1 MKETR
6 DRTLDMLK
14 VFATILIVFHH
25 YQQDGQGITGQTLHG
40 LINFYG
46 GSFSFGYIVELFF
59 LISGICMFPYIQ
71 KIAQGLTFYQ
81 FYTRRAARLLPLMAV
96 SGVVSALL
104 LMAYNIIY
112 SGNEYYLGTPSL
124 LGVVI
129 QALGVQDGW
138 VFANPSLNNPTW
150 YCSVL
155 MLCYLLFYGIVYW
168 SNKAKVSP
176 LFGMVFFLLLGCA
189 ISTYGIELPFLN
201 SSSCRGFYGFFAGV
215 LLAALMPIIK
225 ACRHYVGISLGIIVL
240 FLLDFR
246 WENGEMPYLPF
257 LLTFVFYPALIVFF
271 AKFFS
276 AAVLYTGTF
285 LGEMGKNHLQ
295 HFYLALP
302 DVFAVVLVVAAI
314 PCGPCA
320 CGEPDGYDSVCLR
333 DAADW
338 MAFLS
343 FYGEAFQSENAKLVF
358 VDGAPEGILMG
369 SLERLL
375 KEKGTDA

>member
-168 SNKAKVSP
+168 SDRAKISP
-176 LFGMVFFLLLGCA
+176 LFGMAFFLLLGCA

-257 LLTFVFYPALIVFF
+257 LLTFVFYPALIVFLQN
-271 AKFFS
+271 FS
-276 AAVLYTGTF
+276 ALRFFTQAPFWGKWARITYSIFIWHFPTYLLLF
-285 LGEMGKNHLQ
+285 LLLPLFHVDP
-295 HFYLALP
+295 ALVVNQTAMI
-302 DVFAVVLVVAAI
+302 VFACVMQPI
-314 PCGPCA
+314 G
-320 CGEPDGYDSVCLR
+320 
-333 DAADW
+333 W
-338 MAFLS
+338 LS
-343 FYGEAFQSENAKLVF
+343 YHFMEKPFNQKMLSWF
-358 VDGAPEGILMG
+358 SLMDP
-369 SLERLL
+369 R
-375 KEKGTDA
+375 KES